1 MMPIGLATTSA
12 LAYGL
17 SDYLGGLASRRS
29 RALRVICVAYPI
41 SIVLVGIVAVVA
53 GGHVSVVG
61 LAWGLASGIAG
72 GFAVWTFYAALT
84 LGPMSVISPV
94 TAVIA
99 AALPL
104 GVGLAL
110 GERPGAGALTG
121 ALLAVVATVLVSL
134 EGEAEPAPRGADGH
148 RLRLTGRV
156 WALTLAAGVTF
167 ALFFILLGMV
177 PDGEGLW
184 PVAASRV
191 GATLLMVAVAVR
203 LRERVGPT
211 WRLLAVG
218 AAIAVCDA
226 VANIAF
232 YAATQMAMLSLVAV
246 VAALYPA
253 VTVLLSF
260 VHGGERLRGVQLLGL
275 VVGAAAVVLI
285 TLR

>member
-99 AALPL
+99 A
-104 GVGLAL
+104 
-110 GERPGAGALTG
+110 TQTI
-121 ALLAVVATVLVSL
+121 VVRV
-134 EGEAEPAPRGADGH
+134 R
-148 RLRLTGRV
+148 TGRMLQRPIHRV
-156 WALTLAAGVTF
+156 VSGPATPWPTL
-167 ALFFILLGMV
+167 I
-177 PDGEGLW
+177 
-184 PVAASRV
+184 AASTR
-191 GATLLMVAVAVR
+191 
-203 LRERVGPT
+203 P
-211 WRLLAVG
+211 
-218 AAIAVCDA
+218 
-226 VANIAF
+226 
-232 YAATQMAMLSLVAV
+232 
-246 VAALYPA
+246 
-253 VTVLLSF
+253 
-260 VHGGERLRGVQLLGL
+260 
-275 VVGAAAVVLI
+275 AAA
-285 TLR
+285 